1 MVVVGSGVLSSMGTT
16 GTTQLT
22 DKVDSPHSGLFKA
35 LHAMSQGNL
44 ALDFGGTD
52 SAGNFGFSHTY
63 TAPSTPNG
71 WRVVVQGGRILNE
84 GQIKE
89 VTDSGT
95 IDLNQLG
102 SGTLYHWIVVLNG
115 AVIPSVIM
123 GTVDSV
129 VPDLTAQATPIS
141 LIKVQSTDT
150 SGDLATQFFTTTKQS
165 NSVSIGYDDSAE
177 YKEAMSITGNV
188 DRTTFFNNYA
198 NADIRFILADN
209 TADEVFEIK
218 TDDDADGLLTPSA
231 TVFSVN
237 GLGATTIAGTLT
249 LSSVAAA
256 GTDTDKFL
264 VLDGSGNVDY
274 RTGTQVLSDIGGGT
288 SSVAAL
294 NDLSD
299 VSYSSGDLT
308 ITSLDKIVYANGGNA
323 ELSVVAS
330 GSGTV
335 GRDLTITAGSTTAAS
350 GDTDGGDLI
359 LKSGLADGTGS
370 SFIGFHT
377 STATSDDAVA
387 ERMRIHTNGYVGI
400 GTTAPSAPLHIVDS
414 GTDDTLRLESTD
426 DGANLAPDLVFKR
439 TTATP
444 VNGDLIGNI
453 RFLSMNSDQD
463 DGAGT
468 EAEHEFADIYARVN
482 DITTGSESGELYFRT
497 FNAGTQRRRMDMSLL
512 NTVFNEDGI
521 DINFRVESDDETHML
536 FLDAGNNRIS
546 IGDSTDAPAAT
557 LEITNHATAGATGV
571 PLLQLNSN
579 DTDQQALDINAANI
593 DGSVMVIT
601 ADALTTASVLNI
613 SADALTTGT
622 MFLLHSDSSDT
633 STRDLV
639 HIHNDH
645 ASATG
650 TTALDVE
657 NDSTGPVAKF
667 EGNGALLANI
677 GPPITTAN
685 TTSTGSGLNSRV
697 TTVVVGNATYAP
709 TVSDSG
715 TLILFNHSGANVTL
729 PSINNTTSVG
739 VQFTVYNQTTSDI
752 TGQIAVS
759 NSATINGDA
768 ATSHDDISTD
778 KGATFVCNGNNT
790 WIRIG

>member
-1 MVVVGSGVLSSMGTT
+1 LFISNIGTATVASS
-16 GTTQLT
+16 
-22 DKVDSPHSGLFKA
+22 DKVLIQDAGSSDVIKTVTASSLAALSGA
-35 LHAMSQGNL
+35 
-44 ALDFGGTD
+44 
-52 SAGNFGFSHTY
+52 
-63 TAPSTPNG
+63 TA
-71 WRVVVQGGRILNE
+71 LNE
-84 GQIKE
+84 
-89 VTDSGT
+89 
-95 IDLNQLG
+95 
-102 SGTLYHWIVVLNG
+102 
-115 AVIPSVIM
+115 
-123 GTVDSV
+123 
-129 VPDLTAQATPIS
+129 
-141 LIKVQSTDT
+141 
-150 SGDLATQFFTTTKQS
+150 
-165 NSVSIGYDDSAE
+165 
-177 YKEAMSITGNV
+177 
-188 DRTTFFNNYA
+188 
-198 NADIRFILADN
+198 
-209 TADEVFEIK
+209 
-218 TDDDADGLLTPSA
+218 
-231 TVFSVN
+231 
-237 GLGATTIAGTLT
+237 
-249 LSSVAAA
+249 
-256 GTDTDKFL
+256 
-264 VLDGSGNVDY
+264 
-274 RTGTQVLSDIGGGT
+274 
-288 SSVAAL
+288 
-294 NDLSD
+294 LSD

-323 ELSVVAS
+323 ELSVAATTS
-330 GSGTV
+330 TTA
-335 GRDLTITAGSTTAAS
+335 GRDLTISAGSTSTN
-350 GDTDGGDLI
+350 GNNIDGGDLI
-359 LKSGLADGTGS
+359 LKSGGGDGTGTS
-370 SFIGFHT
+370 IIAFHT
-377 STATSDDAVA
+377 KVSGTDTAA
-387 ERMRIHTNGYVGI
+387 ERMRIHTDGNVGI
-400 GTTAPSAPLHIVDS
+400 GTATPSAPLHIVHS

-521 DINFRVESDDETHML
+521 DINFRIESDDETHML

-579 DTDQQALDINAANI
+579 DTDQYAVDINAANI
-593 DGSVMVIT
+593 TEDVMIIT
-601 ADALTTASVLNI
+601 ADALTTAHVVNI

-622 MFLLHSDSSDT
+622 MFLLHSNSADT
-633 STRDLV
+633 STRDLF